1 LTSVGRKIAGR
12 AARVLTVI
20 SDIATSSILRGGRAG
35 SRVDR
40 SLPSDAD
47 KRPIADRVGTTPDL
61 LQYDRLPLFADEH
74 CL

>member
-1 LTSVGRKIAGR
+1 LS
-12 AARVLTVI
+12 
-20 SDIATSSILRGGRAG
+20 ATSSILRGGRAV

-47 KRPIADRVGTTPDL
+47 KQRIANRIGTTPDP
-61 LQYDRLPLFADEH
+61 LQQDRLPLLADEH